1 MFAVPHCLCRV
12 NPENTELHLFSTAS
26 NDAFASVAYLVCRYQ
41 DSSPSSCLIAS
52 KSRVSPVKA
61 MAISR
66 LELMGAVLSS
76 ILAQNILKVITV
88 DKITFWTDSENV
100 WYWLRNQRRTL
111 TYVISD
117 HGTNFVGTERELRE
131 LVEVF
136 DADKV
141 TQEPSKYHPIDWKF
155 NPLSAPHFGGVF

>member
-1 MFAVPHCLCRV
+1 MFAVPRCLCRV
-12 NPENTELHLFSTAS
+12 NPENTELHLFSNAS
-26 NDAFASVAYLVCRYQ
+26 NDGFASVAYLVCRYQ

-52 KSRVSPVKA
+52 KCRVSPVKA

-100 WYWLRNQRRTL
+100 WYWLRNQRCK
-111 TYVISD
+111 VKP
-117 HGTNFVGTERELRE
+117 FVANRIGEIQQMTSPEQWQHS
-131 LVEVF
+131 
-136 DADKV
+136 
-141 TQEPSKYHPIDWKF
+141 TQQTCRQGDFLLWP
-155 NPLSAPHFGGVF
+155 

>member
-1 MFAVPHCLCRV
+1 
-12 NPENTELHLFSTAS
+12 
-26 NDAFASVAYLVCRYQ
+26 
-41 DSSPSSCLIAS
+41 
-52 KSRVSPVKA
+52 

-141 TQEPSKYHPIDWKF
+141 TQEASKYHPIDWKV